1 MTPVCAVHYS
11 LKIGEPRS
19 PTSKASPGI
28 VGAYLRQKREAISL
42 SQRALG
48 QLFEPPVTTQFISNI
63 ERGVT
68 PLPPVHVATLVRV
81 LQLPEAELL
90 EALEREYSNKIS
102 NRVGRAPNG
111 NGSSPAQG
119 IASFRILDEDR
130 PQFQAVYDAFLKA
143 DPKTR
148 EAFQAVCETLLHV
161 PKNLTKRT

>member
-1 MTPVCAVHYS
+1 M
-11 LKIGEPRS
+11 GEPRGTS
-19 PTSKASPGI
+19 SKASPGI
-28 VGAYLRQKREAISL
+28 VGTYLRQKREAIGL

-81 LQLPEAELL
+81 LQLPESELV
-90 EALEREYSNKIS
+90 EALEREYASKIS
-102 NRVGRAPNG
+102 LRVGRAPSENGALHG
-111 NGSSPAQG
+111 NGASP
-119 IASFRILDEDR
+119 FRIMDEDR
-130 PQFQAVYDAFLKA
+130 VQFQAVYDAFRVA

-161 PKNLTKRT
+161 PKPLSKRP